1 MIACNTFMVF
11 SFDFNIVSHFTHTKY
26 LLYLVF
32 FVILGFLLAFPHKT
46 AFSSHIKL
54 NATIY
59 IYYGLSIAF
68 IKLIINCFNNCCS
81 LNHTR
86 KKKKES
92 SLDYLATFNIP
103 KNLLFRIFDTK
114 MKIKWNIELNTLAPI
129 DQQKT
134 MYQTGSGMANSNGMA
149 VPSNESTDIAA
160 FHAKQRLTQSTPG
173 SPQDHARPTSIE
185 VVGSAESLVG
195 RVIHNPL
202 IYYRFYKWT
211 LLTVFLFLVCSDSLI

>member
-1 MIACNTFMVF
+1 
-11 SFDFNIVSHFTHTKY
+11 
-26 LLYLVF
+26 
-32 FVILGFLLAFPHKT
+32 
-46 AFSSHIKL
+46 
-54 NATIY
+54 
-59 IYYGLSIAF
+59 
-68 IKLIINCFNNCCS
+68 
-81 LNHTR
+81 
-86 KKKKES
+86 
-92 SLDYLATFNIP
+92 
-103 KNLLFRIFDTK
+103 
-114 MKIKWNIELNTLAPI
+114 
-129 DQQKT
+129 
-134 MYQTGSGMANSNGMA
+134 MANSNGMA